1 MSNGGKGLPGKGAA
15 PGTSKAPS
23 SPGASCSSAPTSAA
37 DKRKEGAAKAAQD
50 IKDGKI
56 IDSAKL
62 KKESQDALTKFQKT
76 PPEIGQ
82 TAKEL
87 APKLAGK
94 KEKEVLD
101 HMEEE
106 VKAGKCVK
114 STTTIPGPTPGSA
127 QTMVKYE
134 YPDGTMVRYKPDGD
148 KFRPGP
154 TMSVEVKHTPK
165 KPDGSM
171 NPDKSPDDIAFKVD
185 ETGAPVPKNPS
196 DVKNPFDKG
205 KDKDRNEGYTDR
217 AMSAGHKSLSK

>member
-1 MSNGGKGLPGKGAA
+1 MSNGKGLPGTGSA
-15 PGTSKAPS
+15 PGTSKAPGSATS
-23 SPGASCSSAPTSAA
+23 SCAAAPATAA

-56 IDSAKL
+56 IDGGKL
-62 KKESQDALTKFQKT
+62 KKESQEALAKFQKT

-82 TAKEL
+82 TAKEI
-87 APKLAGK
+87 APKLARK
-94 KEKEVLD
+94 TEKEVLE
-101 HMEEE
+101 HMEAE

-114 STTTIPGPTPGSA
+114 STTTIPGPTPGST

-185 ETGAPVPKNPS
+185 ETGAAVPKNPS

-217 AMSAGHKSLSK
+217 AMNAGHKSLTK